1 MPDDAPPRTSARPSG
16 PTHPPRATPA
26 GRAGDP
32 RAADPAK
39 PPVTPADRERGR
51 IVGLAALGAAAVV
64 AIVVT
69 IGIFIPAL
77 GALFSNAPSP
87 VDAADLPATISVCDV
102 EYALVSATA
111 DALDA
116 ARARAGGSEPIVVG
130 LGGTCP
136 EGVCVRNGACLDV
149 VFVKTTDD
157 RFAPY
162 AVADESE
169 AS

>member
-1 MPDDAPPRTSARPSG
+1 MPDDAPQRTSARPG
-16 PTHPPRATPA
+16 GTPHPARPA
-26 GRAGDP
+26 PAARPGDP
-32 RAADPAK
+32 RTTEPAK
-39 PPVTPADRERGR
+39 APVTPADRERGR
-51 IVGLAALGAAAVV
+51 IVGLAALGAAAAV

-87 VDAADLPATISVCDV
+87 VDAADVPTTISVCDV
-102 EYALVSATA
+102 EYALVTA
-111 DALDA
+111 APEALDA
-116 ARARAGGSEPIVVG
+116 ARVRAGGAEPVVVG
-130 LGGTCP
+130 VSGTCP

-157 RFAPY
+157 RFVPY
-162 AVADESE
+162 AVADQTE

>member
-1 MPDDAPPRTSARPSG
+1 M
-16 PTHPPRATPA
+16 
-26 GRAGDP
+26 
-32 RAADPAK
+32 
-39 PPVTPADRERGR
+39 
-51 IVGLAALGAAAVV
+51 GLAALGAAAVV

-77 GALFSNAPSP
+77 GAVFSNAPSP

-102 EYALVSATA
+102 EYALVSTTP
-111 DALDA
+111 DAPDA
-116 ARARAGGSEPIVVG
+116 ARARAGGVEPIVVG
-130 LGGTCP
+130 VSGTCP
-136 EGVCVRNGACLDV
+136 EGVCIRNGACLDV